1 LALSRSSAAQASVA
15 PGQDPRPWA
24 PSPGV
29 GLSPGALPRR
39 LPAALVADAHLP
51 SAVAGLRGL
60 GRAGIEVS
68 VLGPH
73 RGAAGLWSR
82 YARQRA
88 IAPCPEKQRDRFVSE
103 TSDFLTRTRLLRKG
117 R

>member
-1 LALSRSSAAQASVA
+1 M
-15 PGQDPRPWA
+15 
-24 PSPGV
+24 
-29 GLSPGALPRR
+29 
-39 LPAALVADAHLP
+39 
-51 SAVAGLRGL
+51 
-60 GRAGIEVS
+60 
-68 VLGPH
+68 LGPH
-73 RGAAGLWSR
+73 WGAAGLWSR